1 MPIFEIEV
9 DGKTYEADAPDAA
22 SAVAAIKK
30 MTGGAK
36 APAPSVPMDM
46 AKSAGSG
53 AVKGVGGLLGLP
65 RGVMDILGGAG
76 DAVAQIP
83 GRVYNRVAGDGSWS
97 MPESAV
103 RGAAEADKRSLNADV
118 RKFLP
123 SKNDVVGAV
132 EENITGPLYKPQ
144 TRAGRYVET
153 ATDFAVNAAAMP
165 AGGGSRVVNALR
177 YGIAPG
183 IASEA
188 AGQAT
193 EGKAIEPYARAAAA
207 LGTVGIAAALGR
219 PAYAERLAGRSAQGV
234 TAQQFDDAERLML
247 EAEARGIKLTPAE
260 AVQQVTGGA
269 TRLGD
274 VQRIAESTMEGGNK
288 LSPFFAKRPGQVE
301 KAGRDVLD
309 RIGPTSATPSYQGV
323 ELQKAAQGALDNIRQ
338 RINKMA
344 DPYYSKLPSQK
355 VDPADLAALKSDP
368 SYVRALDEVRSNPEL
383 NASIANLGDDSIAVV
398 NEVSKRL
405 DRNATAA
412 QQTVMNPQGDNRL
425 AAVRGG
431 AKREADLTAGG
442 ASSDYRDARSIVS
455 SGRQNVLDPLEAGPA
470 GRIAATADPEA
481 QAAALMPRSPLPNSE
496 AETARAA
503 TLLMQQN
510 PQAAQGV
517 VRGGIEQT
525 FNRTAAAR
533 DTAARPDQFGGARFA
548 REMRGDPQRNANIVA
563 ALEKTAGPAAVKDVD
578 QLLDVLSATGMRQ
591 RQGSL
596 TAFNT
601 DVMQEL
607 ERGGIQTIGR
617 AATRPAS
624 TVADAISRAR
634 LGSQS
639 ETLADLMMSGPE
651 GLRRV
656 QELAA
661 RGDDRARIVL
671 QLLAADQASSR

>member
-9 DGKTYEADAPDAA
+9 DGRTYEAEAPDAA

-30 MTGGAK
+30 MSAGT
-36 APAPSVPMDM
+36 PQPSVPMDM

-53 AVKGVGGLLGLP
+53 AVKGAAGLLGLP
-65 RGVMDILGGAG
+65 RGVMDVLGGAG
-76 DAVAQIP
+76 DAVAQAP
-83 GRVYNRVAGDGSWS
+83 GRLYNRFVGDGTWS

-103 RGAAEADKRSLNADV
+103 RAAAEADKRSLNADV
-118 RKFLP
+118 RNVLP
-123 SKNDVVGAV
+123 SKNDVVGAI
-132 EENITGPLYKPQ
+132 EENVTGPLYKPQ
-144 TRAGRYVET
+144 TRAGRYAET
-153 ATDFAVNAAAMP
+153 VTDFAVNAAAMP
-165 AGGGSRVVNALR
+165 AGGGSAVVNALR
-177 YGIAPG
+177 YGVAPG

-193 EGKAIEPYARAAAA
+193 EGTKYEPYARTAAA
-207 LGTVGIAAALGR
+207 LGTVGVAAALSR
-219 PAYAERLAGRSAQGV
+219 PAYAERLVGRSAQDI
-234 TAQQFDDAERLML
+234 TPQQFAEAERLMRD
-247 EAEARGIKLTPAE
+247 AQARGIQLTPAE
-260 AVQQVTGGA
+260 AIQQVSGGA
-269 TRLGD
+269 SRLGD
-274 VQRIAESTMEGGNK
+274 VQRIAESTIEGGNK
-288 LSPFFAKRPGQVE
+288 LSPFFAKRPEQVQA
-301 KAGRDVLD
+301 AGREVFD
-309 RIGPTSATPSYQGV
+309 RSFGARSAAPSYQGV

-338 RINKMA
+338 RINKLA
-344 DPYYSKLPSQK
+344 DPYYNKLPSQRI
-355 VDPADLAALKSDP
+355 DPADLAALKSDP
-368 SYVRALDEVRSNPEL
+368 SYVRALEEVRSNPEL

-425 AAVRGG
+425 AAVRGD
-431 AKREADLTAGG
+431 AKRETDLTAGG

-455 SGRQNVLDPLEAGPA
+455 SGRQNVLDPLEAGPV
-470 GRIAATADPEA
+470 GKIAATTNPAD
-481 QAAALMPRSPLPNSE
+481 QAAALMPRSPLPGSE

-503 TLLMQQN
+503 QLLMQQN

-525 FNRTAAAR
+525 FNRTAAAT

-548 REMRGDPQRNANIVA
+548 REIRGDPQRNANIVA

-578 QLLDVLSATGMRQ
+578 RLLDVLSATGWRQ

-601 DVMQEL
+601 DVMREL
-607 ERGGIQTIGR
+607 ERGGVQSVGR
-617 AATRPAS
+617 AVTKPAS
-624 TVADAISRAR
+624 TVSDAISRAR

-671 QLLAADQASSR
+671 QLLAADQAASR